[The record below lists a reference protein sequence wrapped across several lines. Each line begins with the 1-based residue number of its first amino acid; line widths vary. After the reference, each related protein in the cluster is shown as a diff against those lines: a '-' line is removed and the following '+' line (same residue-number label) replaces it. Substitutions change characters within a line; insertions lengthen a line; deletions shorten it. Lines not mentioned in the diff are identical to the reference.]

1 MKIKRVEATPI
12 SNEELNQY
20 KEKIS
25 KLEGIAFNGP
35 DVGIDKRII
44 TIRFGGEYEEL
55 TLTNPRVTEVSDE
68 AVAYFEKDTYKS
80 KTRKTVRYVGIMV
93 DSDNLGLVQFSAE
106 NQSGKYES
114 MDKMMSDE
122 GLFECVLAQRLIDSI
137 DGIDVNSVNRRY
149 NPQIKAEKKIGRNER
164 VMLQSPDGEMEF
176 VKYKNAQPLLDKG
189 YQLV

>member
-1 MKIKRVEATPI
+1 MKIQKVEATPV
-12 SNEELNQY
+12 SNEELNEY

-25 KLEGIAFNGP
+25 KLDGIAFNAS
-35 DVGIDKRII
+35 DVGMDKRII
-44 TIRFGGEYEEL
+44 TIRFGGDYEEL

-68 AVAYFEKDTYKS
+68 ALVYFEKDTYKN

-114 MDKMMSDE
+114 LEQMMNDAS
-122 GLFECVLAQRLIDSI
+122 LFECVIAQRLIDSI
-137 DGIDVNSVNRRY
+137 DGIDINSINRRY
-149 NPQIKAEKKIGRNER
+149 NPQIKVDKKIGRNER
-164 VMLQSPDGEMEF
+164 VMLQSPEGEMEF
-176 VKYKNAQPLLDKG
+176 VKYKNAQPLLNKG